1 MDFQLSDE
9 QKLIRDAVEKFVRN
23 DYGFDARNK
32 LLATDEGFSRENWR
46 QFAELGWLGIPFPEE
61 VGGFGGAM
69 VEILQIMEPFG
80 TAMVLEPYLSTVVLG
95 GSAID
100 RGAPAGRR
108 QTLLGRLIEGQL
120 MLALAYTESESR
132 FNPADVATR
141 AEKTASGYRLSGKK
155 TVVLD
160 APSADML
167 IVSARSAG
175 DRLDTQGISL
185 FLVPADAKGL
195 TLNPYRIMDGGRGAD
210 VTLDNVEVGTD
221 ALLGE
226 EGEGFDLLEQVIDLG
241 TAAACAQALGAMQAA
256 YQRTVDYLKTRKQF
270 DQPIGAFQALQH
282 RAVDMFIAV
291 ESARSMTYMV
301 AMKVGD
307 PDPIERR
314 KAVSAA
320 KQLIGEKARFVAQQA
335 VQLHGGIGMTEE
347 LDVGHYFRRLTLFC
361 SQFGTTDYHLRR
373 FADLAACQ
381 T

>member
-1 MDFQLSDE
+1 MDFRLSDE
-9 QKLIRDAVEKFVRN
+9 QKLIRDAVEKFIRN
-23 DYGFDARNK
+23 DYHFDARNK
-32 LLATDEGFSRENWR
+32 LLATEEGFSRENWR
-46 QFAELGWLGIPFPEE
+46 QFAELGWLGVPFSED
-61 VGGFGGAM
+61 VGGFGGGM

-80 TAMVLEPYLSTVVLG
+80 TGMVLEPYLSTVVLG

-108 QTLLGRLIEGQL
+108 ETLLGQLIEGDL
-120 MLALAYTESESR
+120 MLALAYTEAESR

-141 AEKTASGYRLSGKK
+141 AEKTAGGHYRLSGEK

-167 IVSARSAG
+167 IVSARTAG
-175 DRLDTQGISL
+175 DRLDRRGISL
-185 FLVPADAKGL
+185 FLVPADTEGVRL
-195 TLNPYRIMDGGRGAD
+195 TRYRVIDGRRGAN
-210 VTLDNVEVGTD
+210 VTLDNVEVGAD

-226 EGEGFDLLEQVIDLG
+226 EGKGFELLEQVIDFG
-241 TAAACAQALGAMQAA
+241 TAAACADALGAMQAA

-301 AMKVGD
+301 AMNVGNPD
-307 PDPIERR
+307 PDERR

-361 SQFGTTDYHLRR
+361 SQFGTTDYHLQR
-373 FADLAACQ
+373 FAEL